1 VVTQSGYLIEYNIS
15 IMKYCVLVIDGAA
28 GWPLP
33 ERGGKTCLE
42 LADMP
47 NLDALAKE
55 GVVGLI
61 RTVPEGMEPSSACAC
76 MSLLGYDP
84 KIYYKGRAAIEAV
97 SMGVTIDEGEVVFRC
112 NLVTVEDGRMKSY
125 CAGHIGTDE
134 AEELI
139 RALNTNLGDENIHF
153 YPGISYR
160 HLLKLRAHED
170 TAKAICTPPHDIPD
184 KPVADFLPQGEGS
197 LFLNQLMDSS
207 AAVLEKHPVN
217 VKRRERGEP
226 PANMIWLFWGSGQV
240 PQIPTFGK
248 VYGLKAALTSGVD
261 LLRGLGQITSMDI
274 LEIPGITDGMDNDF
288 SGQALGALKSLDDYD
303 LVVIHIEA
311 PDEAGHA
318 GCIDGKVAAIQRIDK
333 EVVSRLRRF
342 EPGNLRLLV
351 MPDHPTPIKI
361 KTHVAEPVP
370 FILWGPGFTANGA
383 ERFTEAEAK
392 RTGLFIDKGYN
403 IMARFVGV
411 VI

>member
-1 VVTQSGYLIEYNIS
+1 
-15 IMKYCVLVIDGAA
+15 MKHCVLIIDGAA

-42 LADMP
+42 LAETP

-84 KIYYKGRAAIEAV
+84 GLYYRGRAAIEAV
-97 SMGVTIDEGEVVFRC
+97 SMGAAINEGEVVFRC
-112 NLVTVEDGRMKSY
+112 NLVAVEDGRMNSY

-134 AEELI
+134 AEKLI
-139 RALNTNLGDENIHF
+139 EALNANLGSEGIRF
-153 YPGISYR
+153 YPGVSYR
-160 HLLKLRAHED
+160 HLLKLKGHED

-184 KPVADFLPQGEGS
+184 KPFADFLPRGQGS
-197 LFLNQLMDSS
+197 DLLRRLMRDS
-207 AAVLEKHPVN
+207 ALVLGKHPVN
-217 VKRRERGEP
+217 KTRQARGDI
-226 PANMIWLFWGSGQV
+226 PANMIWLFWGSGRV
-240 PQIPTFGK
+240 PEIPAFEQ

-261 LLRGLGQITSMDI
+261 LLCGLGRMMAMDI
-274 LEIPGITDGMDNDF
+274 LAIPGITDGLDNDF
-288 SGQALGALKSLDDYD
+288 QGQALGALESLDDHD
-303 LVVIHIEA
+303 LAVIHIEA
-311 PDEAGHA
+311 SDEAGHA
-318 GCIDGKVAAIQRIDK
+318 GSIDDKVDAIQRVDK
-333 EVVSRLRRF
+333 EVVSRLRQF

-370 FILWGPGFTANGA
+370 FILWGPGFSANGA
-383 ERFTEAEAK
+383 ERFTEVEAK
-392 RTGLFIDKGYN
+392 KAGLFI
-403 IMARFVGV
+403 
-411 VI
+411 